1 MAYSWFLGYGLQEK
15 IPHFSTCGK
24 NYERHFKERDLFEKI
39 FTRIL
44 EEAIASGFL
53 KSDAVFIDATH
64 VKASANK
71 KKYIKKMAQHRA
83 RKYKRELMIEINADR
98 EAHGKK
104 SFDDDDGNNQ
114 GPNGSVSQEIK
125 ESTTDP
131 ESGMF
136 HKGEKEN
143 CFAYTASVACDRT
156 SSSG

>member
-1 MAYSWFLGYGLQEK
+1 MLQALYGIRFMRQTIKEVEVNVAYSWFLGYGLQEK

-83 RKYKRELMIEINADR
+83 RKYKRELMI
-98 EAHGKK
+98 G
-104 SFDDDDGNNQ
+104 
-114 GPNGSVSQEIK
+114 EIK
-125 ESTTDP
+125 GT
-131 ESGMF
+131 
-136 HKGEKEN
+136 EK
-143 CFAYTASVACDRT
+143 SRGQVP
-156 SSSG
+156 